1 MILKRFSSIYLLIC
15 TANALRN
22 EESSLTEVCGKRKGA
37 TGKVFG
43 GNQVKKG
50 EWPWLVAFTQRYE
63 KEFFC
68 GGNLISQKHV
78 LSGKMSLLF
87 KSSGGQ

>member
-1 MILKRFSSIYLLIC
+1 MKQFLFIYLLISLVY
-15 TANALRN
+15 AQ
-22 EESSLTEVCGKRKGA
+22 SSQTKDCGKRKGA
-37 TGKVFG
+37 TGTAFG
-43 GNQVKKG
+43 GNQVKRG

-78 LSGKMSLLF
+78 LSGEMSFLC
-87 KSSGGQ
+87 KSTD